1 MISMSSTQHCEPS
14 EPLTAAPP
22 DGMKEPELVP
32 LTMRA
37 STSKQPTVLASRTS
51 LHLSALVAILV
62 CMAILQAFAREKDTT
77 QYGAG
82 LIVNVPFPE
91 PDVTQAVKE
100 VIQNGIIRGSKEYE
114 RDQYITGAE
123 VATSVRGFPAWQE
136 TGTVFYKVRTHA
148 LDPRN
153 FKESGDVGTLAV
165 RYVVQPQGDKNT
177 VLRIDSIFVEDFRHT
192 VHPSNGSVE
201 GAEYKDIHDHLEALN
216 ALKQEAAAAGQ
227 RSSVNEKLLRNE
239 ESASPL
245 SAQNRTNT
253 ESAAAPQKAEMAQ
266 PAALT
271 ETPQEQLTRL
281 RRQVERAVKPPGAPL
296 KASPFRSAKTLTSLP
311 SGTEVL
317 IVITT
322 PYWLGVETHQ
332 GQHGWVSR
340 DDLELAP

>member
-1 MISMSSTQHCEPS
+1 MRVTPFRQQSF
-14 EPLTAAPP
+14 AAL
-22 DGMKEPELVP
+22 ES
-32 LTMRA
+32 RNW
-37 STSKQPTVLASRTS
+37 LAGRFNT
-51 LHLSALVAILV
+51 LVAIVV
-62 CMAILQAFAREKDTT
+62 CMAVLPALAREKDTT

-91 PDVTQAVKE
+91 TDVTQVVKE

-123 VATSVRGFPAWQE
+123 VANSARGFPAWQE
-136 TGTVFYKVRTHA
+136 TGAVFYKVRTHA

-153 FKESGDVGTLAV
+153 FKESGDVGSLAV

-177 VLRIDSIFVEDFRHT
+177 VLRIDAIFVEDFRHT

-201 GAEYKDIHDHLEALN
+201 GAEYKDIHDHLEALR
-216 ALKQEAAAAGQ
+216 ALKQEAAAIGQ
-227 RSSVNEKLLRNE
+227 RSPVNEKLLRNE
-239 ESASPL
+239 ESASVLP
-245 SAQNRTNT
+245 AQNLTNN
-253 ESAAAPQKAEMAQ
+253 ESLSGPAMAETAQ
-266 PAALT
+266 PPAT
-271 ETPQEQLTRL
+271 ETPQEQLNKL
-281 RRQVERAVKPPGAPL
+281 RRQIERVVKPPGAPL

-332 GQHGWVSR
+332 GQHGWISR
-340 DDLELAP
+340 EDLELAP

>member
-1 MISMSSTQHCEPS
+1 
-14 EPLTAAPP
+14 
-22 DGMKEPELVP
+22 
-32 LTMRA
+32 MRA
-37 STSKQPTVLASRTS
+37 STSQQKTFAVIASRNS
-51 LHLSALVAILV
+51 LCLRSNVLLAIVACVGILPAL
-62 CMAILQAFAREKDTT
+62 ARAKDTT

-91 PDVTQAVKE
+91 PEVTQAVKE
-100 VIQNGIIRGSKEYE
+100 VIENGIIRGSKEYE

-123 VATSVRGFPAWQE
+123 VATSAPGFRAWQE

-153 FKESGDVGTLAV
+153 FKQSGDVGTLAV

-177 VLRIDSIFVEDFRHT
+177 VLRIDAIFVEDFRHA

-201 GAEYKDIHDHLEALN
+201 GAEYKDIHDHLETLN
-216 ALKQEAAAAGQ
+216 ALKQEGAAVGQ
-227 RSSVNEKLLRNE
+227 RSPVNEKFLRKDE
-239 ESASPL
+239 FVPALPQ
-245 SAQNRTNT
+245 QNRTN
-253 ESAAAPQKAEMAQ
+253 SAAAPQKAEIEQ

-271 ETPQEQLTRL
+271 ETPQEQLNRL
-281 RRQVERAVKPPGAPL
+281 RRQVERVVKPPGAPL

>member
-1 MISMSSTQHCEPS
+1 MWAAISQPKSFTALPS
-14 EPLTAAPP
+14 ANLCLRLPALLAIVISLAI
-22 DGMKEPELVP
+22 
-32 LTMRA
+32 
-37 STSKQPTVLASRTS
+37 QP
-51 LHLSALVAILV
+51 AL
-62 CMAILQAFAREKDTT
+62 AREKDTT

-100 VIQNGIIRGSKEYE
+100 VIQNGIIRGSKEYD

-123 VATSVRGFPAWQE
+123 VATSPRGFPAWQE

-153 FKESGDVGTLAV
+153 FKQSGDVGTLAV
-165 RYVVQPQGDKNT
+165 RYVVQPQGEKAT
-177 VLRIDSIFVEDFRHT
+177 VLRIDAIFVEDFRHT

-216 ALKQEAAAAGQ
+216 ALKQEGVAAAGQ
-227 RSSVNEKLLRNE
+227 RSPVNQKLLRNG
-239 ESASPL
+239 ESAPAL
-245 SAQNRTNT
+245 PQQNRTNT
-253 ESAAAPQKAEMAQ
+253 ESIAAPQNADRAQ

-271 ETPQEQLTRL
+271 ETPQEQLNKL
-281 RRQVERAVKPPGAPL
+281 RRQVERVVKPPGAPL

-332 GQHGWVSR
+332 GQHGWLSR
-340 DDLELAP
+340 DDLELVP

>member
-1 MISMSSTQHCEPS
+1 
-14 EPLTAAPP
+14 
-22 DGMKEPELVP
+22 
-32 LTMRA
+32 MRA
-37 STSKQPTVLASRTS
+37 RPRQQTFDVLVRNW
-51 LHLSALVAILV
+51 LRLRLNALVAIVV
-62 CMAILQAFAREKDTT
+62 CMAILPAFAREKDTT
-77 QYGAG
+77 QYGTG

-91 PDVTQAVKE
+91 ADVTQAVKE
-100 VIQNGIIRGSKEYE
+100 VLQNGIIRGSKEYE

-123 VATSVRGFPAWQE
+123 VATSARGFPAWQE
-136 TGTVFYKVRTHA
+136 SGTVFYKVRTHA

-177 VLRIDSIFVEDFRHT
+177 VVRIDAIFVEDFRHT

-216 ALKQEAAAAGQ
+216 ALKQGAAAGGQ

-239 ESASPL
+239 ESAPSLP
-245 SAQNRTNT
+245 AQNRTK
-253 ESAAAPQKAEMAQ
+253 SASPTAPAKAEMTQ
-266 PAALT
+266 PAVLA
-271 ETPQEQLTRL
+271 ETPQEQLKKL
-281 RRQVERAVKPPGAPL
+281 RRQVERVVKPPGAPL
-296 KASPFRSAKTLTSLP
+296 KASPFRSAKTLTTLP

-340 DDLELAP
+340 EDLELAP

>member
-1 MISMSSTQHCEPS
+1 MPATP
-14 EPLTAAPP
+14 
-22 DGMKEPELVP
+22 
-32 LTMRA
+32 
-37 STSKQPTVLASRTS
+37 SKQQNFAALESCNWLALRSN
-51 LHLSALVAILV
+51 ALVAMLV
-62 CMAILQAFAREKDTT
+62 CAAILPALAREKDTT

-123 VATSVRGFPAWQE
+123 VATSARGFPAWQE
-136 TGTVFYKVRTHA
+136 AGTVFYKVRTHA

-177 VLRIDSIFVEDFRHT
+177 VLRLDAIFVEDFRHT

-201 GAEYKDIHDHLEALN
+201 GAEYKDIHDHLEALR
-216 ALKQEAAAAGQ
+216 ALKQEAAAVGQ
-227 RSSVNEKLLRNE
+227 RSPVNEKLLRNDE
-239 ESASPL
+239 AAPSLP
-245 SAQNRTNT
+245 AQNRTNT
-253 ESAAAPQKAEMAQ
+253 NSVSGSVNADVAQ

-271 ETPQEQLTRL
+271 ETPQEQLNKL
-281 RRQVERAVKPPGAPL
+281 RRQVERVVKPPGAPL

-322 PYWLGVETHQ
+322 PYWFGVETHQ
-332 GQHGWVSR
+332 GQHGWMSR

>member
-1 MISMSSTQHCEPS
+1 MS
-14 EPLTAAPP
+14 L
-22 DGMKEPELVP
+22 GF
-32 LTMRA
+32 
-37 STSKQPTVLASRTS
+37 
-51 LHLSALVAILV
+51 SARVAMLV
-62 CMAILQAFAREKDTT
+62 CMAILPALAREKDTT
-77 QYGAG
+77 QYGTG

-123 VATSVRGFPAWQE
+123 VATSAHGFPAWQE
-136 TGTVFYKVRTHA
+136 TGTVFYKVRSHA

-153 FKESGDVGTLAV
+153 FKQSGDVGTLAV
-165 RYVVQPQGDKNT
+165 RYVVQPQGDKAT
-177 VLRIDSIFVEDFRHT
+177 VLRIDAIFVEDFRHT

-216 ALKQEAAAAGQ
+216 ALKQEAVAAAGQ
-227 RSSVNEKLLRNE
+227 RSPVNEKLLRNE
-239 ESASPL
+239 ESAPAL
-245 SAQNRTNT
+245 PQQNRTNT
-253 ESAAAPQKAEMAQ
+253 ESTAAPQNADRTQ

-271 ETPQEQLTRL
+271 ETPQQELNKL
-281 RRQVERAVKPPGAPL
+281 RRQVERVVKPPGAPL

-332 GQHGWVSR
+332 GQHGWLSR
-340 DDLELAP
+340 DDLELVP

>member
-1 MISMSSTQHCEPS
+1 
-14 EPLTAAPP
+14 
-22 DGMKEPELVP
+22 
-32 LTMRA
+32 MRA
-37 STSKQPTVLASRTS
+37 STSKQHTLAVLASRTS
-51 LHLSALVAILV
+51 RGFSALVAMLV
-62 CMAILQAFAREKDTT
+62 CMVILPALAREKDTT

-123 VATSVRGFPAWQE
+123 VATSARGFPAWQE

-165 RYVVQPQGDKNT
+165 RYVVQPQGEKAT
-177 VLRIDSIFVEDFRHT
+177 VLRIDAIFVEDFRHT

-216 ALKQEAAAAGQ
+216 ALKQEAVAAAGQ

-239 ESASPL
+239 ESAPAL
-245 SAQNRTNT
+245 PQQNRTNT
-253 ESAAAPQKAEMAQ
+253 QSAAAPQNADRAQ

-271 ETPQEQLTRL
+271 ETPQEQLNKL
-281 RRQVERAVKPPGAPL
+281 RRQVERVVKPPGAPL

-332 GQHGWVSR
+332 GQHGWLSR
-340 DDLELAP
+340 DDLELVP

>member
-1 MISMSSTQHCEPS
+1 MQ
-14 EPLTAAPP
+14 
-22 DGMKEPELVP
+22 
-32 LTMRA
+32 A
-37 STSKQPTVLASRTS
+37 STSQEKTFAGLASRSS
-51 LHLSALVAILV
+51 LSLRVSALLAVVVSLAIQPAL
-62 CMAILQAFAREKDTT
+62 AREKDTT

-91 PDVTQAVKE
+91 SDVTQAVKE

-123 VATSVRGFPAWQE
+123 VETSARGFPAWQE
-136 TGTVFYKVRTHA
+136 SGTVFYKVRTHA

-165 RYVVQPQGDKNT
+165 RYVVQPEGDKNT
-177 VLRIDSIFVEDFRHT
+177 VVRIDAIFVEDFRHT

-216 ALKQEAAAAGQ
+216 ALKQEAAAGGQ

-239 ESASPL
+239 ESAPSLP
-245 SAQNRTNT
+245 AQNRTNS
-253 ESAAAPQKAEMAQ
+253 ESAAALAKEEMAQ
-266 PAALT
+266 PTALT
-271 ETPQEQLTRL
+271 QTPQERLKKL
-281 RRQVERAVKPPGAPL
+281 RRQVERVVKPPGAPL

-332 GQHGWVSR
+332 GQHGWMSR

>member
-1 MISMSSTQHCEPS
+1 M
-14 EPLTAAPP
+14 L
-22 DGMKEPELVP
+22 
-32 LTMRA
+32 A
-37 STSKQPTVLASRTS
+37 STCQSKSFAVLAPGNLYLR
-51 LHLSALVAILV
+51 LAALLAIVLNL
-62 CMAILQAFAREKDTT
+62 AIQPALARAKDTT

-91 PDVTQAVKE
+91 SDVTQAVKE

-123 VATSVRGFPAWQE
+123 VAASTRGFPAWQE
-136 TGTVFYKVRTHA
+136 SGTVFYKVRTHA

-177 VLRIDSIFVEDFRHT
+177 VVRIDAIFVEDFRHT

-216 ALKQEAAAAGQ
+216 ALKQEAAAVGQ

-239 ESASPL
+239 ESAPSLP
-245 SAQNRTNT
+245 AQNRTNS
-253 ESAAAPQKAEMAQ
+253 ESAAALAKEEMAQ
-266 PAALT
+266 PTALT
-271 ETPQEQLTRL
+271 ETPQDQLKKL
-281 RRQVERAVKPPGAPL
+281 RRQVERVVKPPGAPL

-332 GQHGWVSR
+332 GQHGWMSR

>member
-1 MISMSSTQHCEPS
+1 M
-14 EPLTAAPP
+14 L
-22 DGMKEPELVP
+22 
-32 LTMRA
+32 A
-37 STSKQPTVLASRTS
+37 STCQSKSFAVLASGNLYLR
-51 LHLSALVAILV
+51 LAALLAIVLNL
-62 CMAILQAFAREKDTT
+62 AIQPALARAKDTT

-91 PDVTQAVKE
+91 SDVTQAVKE

-123 VATSVRGFPAWQE
+123 VAASTRGFPAWQE
-136 TGTVFYKVRTHA
+136 SGTVFYKVRTHA

-165 RYVVQPQGDKNT
+165 RYVVQSQGDKNT
-177 VLRIDSIFVEDFRHT
+177 VLRIDAIFVEDFRHT

-216 ALKQEAAAAGQ
+216 ALKQEAAAVRQ
-227 RSSVNEKLLRNE
+227 RWPVNEKLQRNG
-239 ESASPL
+239 ESAPSAP
-245 SAQNRTNT
+245 AQNRTNS
-253 ESAAAPQKAEMAQ
+253 ESATAPAKEEMAQ

-271 ETPQEQLTRL
+271 ETPQEQLKKL
-281 RRQVERAVKPPGAPL
+281 RRQVERVVKPPGAPL

-332 GQHGWVSR
+332 GQHGWMSR